1 MCGATGLG
9 GNVNEQ
15 AAPAWPVGVG
25 DLVAADHQRWADL
38 VARNLIH
45 AISELGQFDPAHL
58 AGPAVVILHS
68 DNQQATVD
76 SKGREVL
83 GQLGVV
89 RAFAD
94 RKLLLEIHPM

>member
-1 MCGATGLG
+1 M
-9 GNVNEQ
+9 NEQ
-15 AAPAWPVGVG
+15 AAPARSGRVGTSWG
-25 DLVAADHQRWADL
+25 ADHQRRADL

-68 DNQQATVD
+68 DNQEAIVD
-76 SKGREVL
+76 SKRRQVL
-83 GQLGVV
+83 GQFGVV
-89 RAFAD
+89 RAFAS